1 MPGYTG
7 LGRTGSRP
15 GPKNDVTELRLV
27 TFKFG
32 RWEIEGDS
40 ANPGKPV

>member
-7 LGRTGSRP
+7 LGRTGSWP
-15 GPKNDVTELRLV
+15 GPENDVTGHSFV